1 MSLVCLPL
9 EQKIYTQHDG
19 KTLCITSGL
28 LNHSNQYKQNDE
40 IMVLLEA
47 KWFLNFCKCQLQSQ
61 MSLLKIREVTFKLTV
76 NLNEVNGY
84 FLRTPLK
91 KNTQKTPEVR
101 NCFSISQSSQVKK
114 ELSGVFSTNKFLDN
128 IVNVNIK
135 CIFLIVAC
143 QSTTYHY
150 CVECQ
155 VFFTIAC
162 RSNTFHYNM
171 KEFLANIPK

>member
-1 MSLVCLPL
+1 MM
-9 EQKIYTQHDG
+9 KY
-19 KTLCITSGL
+19 
-28 LNHSNQYKQNDE
+28 
-40 IMVLLEA
+40 
-47 KWFLNFCKCQLQSQ
+47 
-61 MSLLKIREVTFKLTV
+61 
-76 NLNEVNGY
+76 
-84 FLRTPLK
+84 
-91 KNTQKTPEVR
+91 
-101 NCFSISQSSQVKK
+101 SISQSSQVKK

-143 QSTTYHY
+143 QS

-155 VFFTIAC
+155 VFFTIVC

>member
-40 IMVLLEA
+40 IMVLLDA
-47 KWFLNFCKCQLQSQ
+47 KWFLNFCQCQLQSQ

-91 KNTQKTPEVR
+91 KKTH
-101 NCFSISQSSQVKK
+101 KK
-114 ELSGVFSTNKFLDN
+114 CLKSEFAFQFPNHHRSKKSFLEF
-128 IVNVNIK
+128 
-135 CIFLIVAC
+135 FLQIN
-143 QSTTYHY
+143 
-150 CVECQ
+150 
-155 VFFTIAC
+155 F
-162 RSNTFHYNM
+162 
-171 KEFLANIPK
+171 